1 MSDDKLADAVTW
13 AITHAQKA
21 PSPEQLGESVA
32 REIRAAIDERLA
44 SAFGPFGV
52 WRQAAK
58 DWERS
63 PTRIGGINPCRGW
76 DTRAEAQ
83 AWLDDQP
90 ELQAAVVR
98 ELPAHAP
105 VHILPRQPDE
115 KLREVLG
122 RGEQCP
128 KYWGR
133 HEVRCVLDKEHLE
146 LATTCVFGDPRG
158 AQFVDYRAYQSLS
171 GHRHDAEQ
179 QVKQLRE
186 MVAAGDRV
194 IERLSNDKAALE
206 RRIAEL
212 GQCTPAATL
221 AAPAGVYFHLVRADN
236 GLAYAFDLEAP
247 SVERMSEPREPVSG
261 APLQRR
267 R

>member
-1 MSDDKLADAVTW
+1 MSDDKLAEAVTW

-44 SAFGPFGV
+44 IGAFGPFGV

-83 AWLDDQP
+83 EWLDDQP
-90 ELQAAVVR
+90 HLLGGVVR

-105 VHILPRQPDE
+105 VHILPRQQPVLTAASIAAAAVAASASAHSVYQ
-115 KLREVLG
+115 KLHDIHG
-122 RGEQCP
+122 RSERCP
-128 KYWGR
+128 MYWGR

-146 LATTCVFGDPRG
+146 LATACVFGDPRG

-171 GHRHDAEQ
+171 GHRIDAEQ

-212 GQCTPAATL
+212 GQCT
-221 AAPAGVYFHLVRADN
+221 
-236 GLAYAFDLEAP
+236 
-247 SVERMSEPREPVSG
+247 SG
-261 APLQRR
+261 SSR
-267 R
+267 